1 MGRRKVVSRSILFAR
16 PSIDIRLDKTQY
28 AAGETLRGVLVLSA
42 NKRFDAQGLTLTIR
56 GEEITDVRV
65 VEGEGS
71 GGPSVRKFKYSHVF
85 LHEDIMSH
93 RDILSGIGAKIF
105 HFHIEIPA
113 GDKEVPFEF
122 KIPDDALES
131 YEGKK
136 AWIRYTLEAKLERTD
151 KLDAVKRIPLC
162 IVNPSPKKGPKIKTS
177 AEYYH
182 GLPQYKG
189 PYGFRQYKGPHI
201 MLELENNTFSPGET
215 ITGRVTVKGTEGKR
229 VRKIQV
235 ILYSREIAKPNFEAD
250 ERKYGKYYEIFRTA
264 LTGSEGPDYSKSIEE
279 TIMEEYPLNIE
290 DIPEVDHEGSVSV
303 PFEILIPENAKK
315 SYDGHYSWY
324 SWKVKAK
331 VDRMLRSDA
340 NAVCD
345 IKIV

>member
-1 MGRRKVVSRSILFAR
+1 MTSSSILFAH

-56 GEEITDVRV
+56 GEEITNVRV
-65 VEGEGS
+65 VESEGP
-71 GGPSVRKFKYSHVF
+71 GGPSVRKFRYPHVF

-93 RDILSGIGAKIF
+93 REILSKIGAKIF

-136 AWIRYTLEAKLERTD
+136 AWIRYTLEAKLERTN

-162 IVNPSPKKGPKIKTS
+162 IVNPSRKKGPKIKTS
-177 AEYYH
+177 AEYYSWS
-182 GLPQYKG
+182 P
-189 PYGFRQYKGPHI
+189 QYKGPHI
-201 MLELENNTFSPGET
+201 FLELENNTFSPGET
-215 ITGRVTVKGTEGKR
+215 ITGRVTVKATEGKR

-250 ERKYGKYYEIFRTA
+250 EKKYGRYYEIFRTA
-264 LTGSEGPDYSKSIEE
+264 MTGSEGPDYSRSIEE
-279 TIMEEYPLNIE
+279 TIMEEYLLNIE

-303 PFEILIPENAKK
+303 PFEIFIPKDAKK
-315 SYDGHYSWY
+315 SYDGSYSWY

-331 VDRMLRSDA
+331 VDRMLGSDA